1 MTAPQKP
8 EPLGKRT
15 PSIALKLGILCLV
28 TVVCGA
34 AITNFLFVGPS
45 HGEEAASSSGGVPVS
60 TVKAQLEDFPVYLDG
75 LGTVQALYTVAIKTR
90 VDGELQQVLFT
101 EGQDVKKGDL
111 LAVIDPR
118 PYQAALDQAVAKIQ
132 QDEADLA
139 NGQYLLAKD
148 QKLAKQGVSTDETV
162 EMQQS
167 QVNQL
172 QAQLAQDQAAKEAAE
187 ISLSY
192 TNIRSP
198 IDGRTGIRMIDA
210 GNQVHATDGTGI
222 VTVTQTEPISVIS
235 TLREDDLDELRAA
248 LRKGTVEVAA
258 MSGDLA
264 TKLADGTLLLIDNE
278 IDQDTGTL
286 RVKST
291 FPNTDRSLWPGQ
303 FVNLRILVATI
314 PKAITVPSAALQ
326 RGTDG
331 YFVYVVDSNDL
342 ASVRKVTPGPIR
354 GGRAVIN
361 SGVGVND
368 QVVTQGQYRLEDGTT
383 VSQTIIVPS
392 SNATAEKD

>member
-1 MTAPQKP
+1 MTAPQKLEQIERP
-8 EPLGKRT
+8 KSPVG
-15 PSIALKLGILCLV
+15 LKLALLC
-28 TVVCGA
+28 VVVAICGF
-34 AITNFLFVGPS
+34 AIANSLFVEPS
-45 HGEEAASSSGGVPVS
+45 LGEEASSASAGVPVS
-60 TVKAQLEDFPVYLDG
+60 LVNPELEDFPVYLDG
-75 LGTVQALYTVAIKTR
+75 LGTVQALYTVSIKTR
-90 VDGELQQVLFT
+90 VDGELQKVLFT

-118 PYQAALDQAVAKIQ
+118 PYQAALDQVVAKIQ
-132 QDEADLA
+132 QDQADLA

-148 QKLAKQGVSTDETV
+148 QKLAKQGIAPDETL

-192 TNIRSP
+192 TNITSP
-198 IDGRTGIRMIDA
+198 IDGRTGIRLIDA
-210 GNQVHATDGTGI
+210 GNQVHTTDGTGI

-235 TLREDDLDELRAA
+235 TLREDDLDKLRDA

-258 MSGDLA
+258 MSGDLS

-291 FPNTDRSLWPGQ
+291 FSNADRSLWPGQ
-303 FVNLRILVATI
+303 FVNLRILVSTI
-314 PKAITVPSAALQ
+314 PKAITVPSSALQ

-331 YFVYVVDSNDL
+331 YFVYVVDGNNV
-342 ASVRKVTPGPIR
+342 ASMRKVTPGPIN

-361 SGVGVND
+361 SGVDVND
-368 QVVTQGQYRLEDGTT
+368 QVVTQGQYRLQDGTT
-383 VSQTIIVPS
+383 VSQAAPSHS
-392 SNATAEKD
+392 SNVPVKKD